1 MIVYQEIFCKLFVAF
16 ESFKTLPKKHILM
29 KINDNSTK
37 QQINYFEAMRKKFQ
51 PKLHAA
57 QLQIQQHFKFKIVN
71 SKSQMLLIRPSQLQL
86 NILQVEIMKKLIA
99 NSRIAYGKESAQLTH

>member
-37 QQINYFEAMRKKFQ
+37 QQIDYFEVITEKRYKNC
-51 PKLHAA
+51 PKMNKLDMK
-57 QLQIQQHFKFKIVN
+57 QIQSHSFIKFK
-71 SKSQMLLIRPSQLQL
+71 SKKMF
-86 NILQVEIMKKLIA
+86 
-99 NSRIAYGKESAQLTH
+99 